1 MTDPFGRRDRPGRR
15 WMTATLV
22 LAALMVGGL
31 GLLVVKPEA
40 GTVPRRVVKQLD
52 YVLLGGLLQRIA
64 LGDARTRA
72 ADLEVPPAVPGAY
85 DWIDGTDFLAIAHAM
100 GPSLETGRNTVA
112 TFRAGLARGFRV
124 FEVDLSLTSDGVLA
138 CYHGSAEEAEEP
150 PSWATV
156 RDRAPNAC
164 RFEDLVNLALQHP
177 GIRFVLDVKTG
188 FDPAYDRVMGL
199 AEEAGVT
206 ASFIPQVYHFSQ
218 VRRFRESR
226 RMTGLLFT
234 AYRSALPVDRI
245 LEDART
251 AGVEVVT
258 IPASVLERWNG
269 TLPLE
274 PKVLVHPV
282 NDPFEAAR
290 LRARGVD
297 GIYTSYL
304 APRTVPAL
312 FEPNP

>member
-1 MTDPFGRRDRPGRR
+1 MTDPFARHDRPGRR
-15 WMTATLV
+15 WRIATV
-22 LAALMVGGL
+22 ILAGLLVGGL
-31 GLLVVKPEA
+31 ALLVVKPEA
-40 GTVPRRVVKQLD
+40 GTVPRRVVKRLD
-52 YVLLGGLLQRIA
+52 YALLGGLLQRIA
-64 LGDARTRA
+64 LHDAPTRA
-72 ADLEVPPAVPGAY
+72 ADLDVPGAVVGAY
-85 DWIDGTDFLAIAHAM
+85 RWIDHTDFLAIAHAM
-100 GPSLETGRNTVA
+100 GPSLETGRNTLA
-112 TFRAGLARGFRV
+112 TFRAGLSRGFRV
-124 FEVDLSLTSDGVLA
+124 FEVDLTLTADGVLA
-138 CYHGSAEEAEEP
+138 CYHGGANEP
-150 PSWATV
+150 LDALTWAAV
-156 RDRAPNAC
+156 RERAPDAC
-164 RFEDLVNLALQHP
+164 RFEQLVALAADYPDVH
-177 GIRFVLDVKTG
+177 FVLDVKTR
-188 FDPAYDRVMGL
+188 FDPAYDRVMEL

-234 AYRSALPVDRI
+234 AYRSALSVDRI

-258 IPASVLERWNG
+258 ITVGVFDRWHG
-269 TLPLE
+269 TLPAE

-282 NDPFEAAR
+282 NDPFEARR

-312 FEPNP
+312 FGPP